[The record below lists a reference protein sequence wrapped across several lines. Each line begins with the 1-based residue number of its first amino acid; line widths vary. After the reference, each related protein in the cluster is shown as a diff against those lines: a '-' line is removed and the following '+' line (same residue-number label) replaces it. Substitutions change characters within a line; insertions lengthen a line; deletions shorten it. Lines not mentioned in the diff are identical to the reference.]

1 MSAVATSPMRA
12 LRCSSP
18 PARHRRDVIRAM
30 AAACLVVAVLGGCA
44 GEPVTITGNGGA
56 VRPTNPG
63 TSGTGTTSSRGDSR
77 LLGAWSR
84 TVLVQDNAGAV
95 HASRTTWR
103 FSADASASRSV
114 VASNL
119 TFGIMD
125 SVVTAARWHTEG
137 ATVVLVYLPE
147 GTGSARF
154 DYLFQG
160 TTLILGGIGFE
171 RQRAERGLTS

>member
-1 MSAVATSPMRA
+1 MSVFTMSPTRTMRPSPPRA
-12 LRCSSP
+12 LR
-18 PARHRRDVIRAM
+18 RRDVWRAL
-30 AAACLVVAVLGGCA
+30 ATCLVVAVLTACD

-56 VRPTNPG
+56 ARPTNPG
-63 TSGTGTTSSRGDSR
+63 TSGTGTNSTRGDSR

-84 TVLVQDNAGAV
+84 TVLIQDNSGAV

-103 FSADASASRSV
+103 FEPNASATRSV

-137 ATVVLVYLPE
+137 AAIALTYLPE

-154 DYLFQG
+154 DYFFQG

-171 RQRAERGLTS
+171 RQ